1 MCAYSFLRRI
11 SPARQRSD
19 SQALAA
25 LCTASIDDLTAVL
38 GAHAGQKAMNF
49 LALTLLGLKSSLH
62 GCILRKNLSPVWGL
76 DRSQIGDRLAIQ
88 QYIAHYPLLS
98 SIFFAFQ
105 QTFFKTGCEKSFNF
119 FTHSPWKTFL
129 PPYLVADLG
138 VGHKPCR
145 RTQVRLFLCI
155 INYIIECRRREIF
168 VVY

>member
-1 MCAYSFLRRI
+1 MFNSALTHCNA
-11 SPARQRSD
+11 AGSD

-62 GCILRKNLSPVWGL
+62 GSILRKNSSAVWGL
-76 DRSQIGDRLAIQ
+76 FWSQNGDRLAIQ

-105 QTFFKTGCEKSFNF
+105 QTFCKFFCEKIFNF
-119 FTHSPWKTFL
+119 FTVFRWKTFRI
-129 PPYLVADLG
+129 PYLVDFSA
-138 VGHKPCR
+138 VGHKTFG
-145 RTQVRLFLCI
+145 RTKIRLFLCI
-155 INYIIECRRREIF
+155 INYLIVI
-168 VVY
+168 